1 MRLDQ
6 AFSDSFTRFPDSPA
20 IIEGN
25 RACTYSQLHARVE
38 RLAGALASRGV
49 SSGGHVVYVSAN
61 SAVFAE
67 LTLACSRIGA
77 VCEIHNIRLS
87 DQTLLELIARS
98 GASLAVLSADA
109 WDRLGPHLP
118 SSGSIETTVVFG
130 HEEDLLDD
138 AIPYEEFLEGAP
150 APPNQKPAD
159 DEDPVLMMF
168 TSGTTGTPKGV
179 LFSHRAI
186 ANRIAIDVESMG
198 FSSGDSMLFV
208 LPFFHT
214 TCMSVFAVLSAGGT
228 AVIGNSSDPRS
239 IMETVNRY
247 GITRIGLVPYHMRSL
262 CSYVEEH
269 GLTADTLELII
280 YGAEPASPDL
290 IERCRDL
297 LGCKLLQ
304 GYGMTEMAST
314 VTILTPEDHEKRELL
329 SMVGRPVPRTQ
340 VRIVNDEGLPCR
352 EGVVGEIQV
361 KSPCAMSGYWKNAA
375 ASQEVMQDGW
385 CSTQDM
391 GYVDSDGYLTLSG
404 RKNDLVVS
412 GGENVYPS
420 EVASCIESMGSFI
433 ADVAVT
439 GVPDERWGE
448 SLAAFVVLEP
458 GASVTEQDI
467 QDYCTL
473 QLGGFKK
480 PRRVIFVDDLKRLVS
495 GKVPKERL
503 DELIALLKEDSPD

>member
-1 MRLDQ
+1 
-6 AFSDSFTRFPDSPA
+6 
-20 IIEGN
+20 
-25 RACTYSQLHARVE
+25 
-38 RLAGALASRGV
+38 
-49 SSGGHVVYVSAN
+49 
-61 SAVFAE
+61 
-67 LTLACSRIGA
+67 
-77 VCEIHNIRLS
+77 
-87 DQTLLELIARS
+87 
-98 GASLAVLSADA
+98 
-109 WDRLGPHLP
+109 
-118 SSGSIETTVVFG
+118 
-130 HEEDLLDD
+130 
-138 AIPYEEFLEGAP
+138 
-150 APPNQKPAD
+150 
-159 DEDPVLMMF
+159 MMF

-239 IMETVNRY
+239 IMETVTRY

-329 SMVGRPVPRTQ
+329 STVGRPVPRTQ

>member
-6 AFSDSFTRFPDSPA
+6 AFSDSFRRFPDSLA
-20 IIEGN
+20 IVEGN

-38 RLAGALASRGV
+38 KLAGALLSNGV
-49 SSGGHVVYVSAN
+49 GHGDHVIYISAN
-61 SAVFAE
+61 SAVFVE

-87 DQTLLELIARS
+87 DQALLELVARS
-98 GASLAVLSADA
+98 GAPVAVLSVNA
-109 WDRLGPHLP
+109 WGRLGSRLSLNNLIRTIIVCDCEENLP
-118 SSGSIETTVVFG
+118 SRV
-130 HEEDLLDD
+130 
-138 AIPYEEFLEGAP
+138 IPYERLLEEAS
-150 APPNQKPAD
+150 APPDQESTDDAD
-159 DEDPVLMMF
+159 PMLMMF
-168 TSGTTGTPKGV
+168 TSGTTGAPKGV
-179 LFSHRAI
+179 LFSHSAI
-186 ANRIAIDVESMG
+186 VNRIAIDVESMK
-198 FSSGDSMLFV
+198 FSSRDSMLFV

-214 TCMSVFAVLSAGGT
+214 TCMSVFAVLSSGGV
-228 AVIGNSSDPRS
+228 AVIGGSSNPRS
-239 IMETVNRY
+239 IIENTNRH

-290 IERCRDL
+290 IERCRNL

-304 GYGMTEMAST
+304 GYGMTETAST
-314 VTILTPEDHEKRELL
+314 VTVLTPEDHEKRELL
-329 SMVGRPVPRTQ
+329 STVGRPVPNTQ
-340 VRIVNDEGLPCR
+340 IRIVDDEGMPCP

-361 KSPCAMSGYWKNAA
+361 TSPCVMSGYWKNAA
-375 ASQEVMQDGW
+375 ATQEVLQDGW

-391 GYVDSDGYLTLSG
+391 GFLDSGGYLTLSG

-412 GGENVYPS
+412 GGENVYPA
-420 EVASCIESMGSFI
+420 EVASCIESMGPFI
-433 ADVAVT
+433 ADVTVT

-448 SLAAFVVLEP
+448 SLVAFVVPEP

-467 QDYCTL
+467 QDHCTL
-473 QLGGFKK
+473 KLGGFKK
-480 PRRVIFVDDLKRLVS
+480 PRRIVFVDDLKRLAS

-503 DELIALLKEDSPD
+503 NELIALLKESCPD